1 MTSCDILATSVDAL
15 QNTEWGSLASVSSLV
30 MATGE

>member
-15 QNTEWGSLASVSSLV
+15 QNTGWGSLASVSPPI